1 MDFTIKTIQS
11 ENKVRKHFGSTIT
24 ELKDKGEIGFVS
36 NQLGADNS
44 IFRKVI
50 VNYDY
55 NLQVSA
61 EGRYVVVLD
70 REIETSSGIEND
82 FFSGGTFLIGETVR
96 EVKKTKNIKAQVSA
110 SFLIYKTLKSYAMP
124 FLNWK
129 RIIVDSRLLDV

>member
-1 MDFTIKTIQS
+1 MDFTIKRLQS
-11 ENKVRKHFGSTIT
+11 ENKVRKHFGSAST
-24 ELKDKGEIGFVS
+24 ELKDNTEIGFVS

-55 NLQVSA
+55 NLQVSP
-61 EGRYVVVLD
+61 EGHYVVVLD
-70 REIETSSGIEND
+70 REIETSSGVEND

-96 EVKKTKNIKAQVSA
+96 EVKKTKIKKAQVSP

-129 RIIVDSRLLDV
+129 RFVVDSRLLDI